1 VFLLSKLRL
10 RTQITFFFL
19 LQIGLLLLI
28 SGVYVNWQLRRVV
41 ERELGERLL
50 AMARLAATQVAGT
63 PVLAL
68 LPGDEQ
74 SRTALRL
81 RREFETFIAL
91 GGLSR
96 LLIADAHHRIYFD
109 SRGELAIGSEYVRL
123 RFDAAEIARA
133 LAGKPADAPLFYDNH
148 GQPFKAAYAPLAT
161 GEQSAAGIVCVE
173 ANAASLSA
181 VREARNMLLTIG
193 GLAIAGAALSA
204 GILSRQVTRPLE
216 KLKQAAE
223 AIGRGDYSAPVE
235 KSGSSEVAF
244 LAHTIEDM
252 RQAIIQR
259 QQRQQMMLAGVA
271 HEIRNPLG
279 GIELF
284 AGLLQKKS
292 SAERQPDI
300 DKILHELQQLK
311 KIVQDFLEYARP
323 VAPRRQTVGL
333 APAVDEARELLGDLA
348 DGVDWQVVIDPQL
361 AADADADHLRR
372 MLLNLL
378 RNACEAIAE
387 QKNRAI
393 KIVAVSHDDQVHLTI
408 EDNGPGIAIDH
419 RDKIFEPFFTTRHQ
433 GTGLGLALVKLLAEE
448 NGGRVELMEN
458 SLKSNGCAFRLSLKR
473 A

>member
-1 VFLLSKLRL
+1 
-10 RTQITFFFL
+10 
-19 LQIGLLLLI
+19 
-28 SGVYVNWQLRRVV
+28 
-41 ERELGERLL
+41 
-50 AMARLAATQVAGT
+50 LAATQVAET

-81 RREFETFIAL
+81 RREFETFVTL

-96 LLIADAHHRIYFD
+96 LLIADTQQRIFFD

-123 RFDAAEIARA
+123 RFDTAEISRA
-133 LAGKPADAPLFYDNH
+133 LSGEPTAAPLFYDNDN
-148 GQPFKAAYAPLAT
+148 QPFKAAYAPLR
-161 GEQSAAGIVCVE
+161 ERAGVVCVE
-173 ANAASLSA
+173 ASAASLIA
-181 VREARNMLLTIG
+181 VRETRNMLLTIG
-193 GLAIAGAALSA
+193 GLAIIGAALSA

-223 AIGRGDYSAPVE
+223 SIGRGDYNTVVE

-244 LAHTIEDM
+244 LAQTLEDM

-259 QQRQQMMLAGVA
+259 QQRQQMMLAGIA

-292 SAERQPDI
+292 SVELQPDLE
-300 DKILHELQQLK
+300 KIIHEVRQLK

-323 VAPRRQTVGL
+323 STPQRRRVFL
-333 APAVDEARELLGDLA
+333 AGAVDEARELLGNLS
-348 DGVDWQVVIDPQL
+348 DGIVWQLDVAARFVVEV
-361 AADADADHLRR
+361 DADHLRR

-378 RNACEAIAE
+378 RNACEAVAE
-387 QKNRAI
+387 QEAREI
-393 KIVAVSHDDQVHLTI
+393 KIVATHGDKNIDLVI
-408 EDNGPGIAIDH
+408 EDNGPGIAADH
-419 RDKIFEPFFTTRHQ
+419 RDKIFEPFFTTRHD
-433 GTGLGLALVKLLAEE
+433 GTGLGLALVKLLSEE
-448 NGGRVELMEN
+448 NGGRVEL
-458 SLKSNGCAFRLSLKR
+458 LNGERGAAFRLSLRK